1 MPWSH
6 TDIQGIFIKG
16 KNMSHIHWYPGHIA
30 KAQKQLKEKLNLVDV
45 IIEVIDARIPYSSW
59 YKTTSKLCG
68 AKPRLILMNKS
79 DVSDDALNK
88 DWANAISKKADCDVF
103 VTNLSNK
110 NDINIIIS
118 KVIKLSEPIIQKR
131 TEKGLLPRPTRTM
144 VIGMPNVGKS
154 STINRLV
161 KRSKTKT
168 GAKAGVTRQQQ
179 WVRIND
185 KIELLDTPGII
196 PTVQDDQFQA
206 LKLACVNSIGEN
218 AYDSE
223 FVAGELLKI
232 LNQRYPEILQKYYGF
247 NENDEITIESISLKK
262 GWIIKGAQ
270 PDTIRTSQI
279 ILSTFRDGKIGKF
292 TLESPSDYDLV

>member
-1 MPWSH
+1 M
-6 TDIQGIFIKG
+6 
-16 KNMSHIHWYPGHIA
+16 NHIHWYPGHIA

-59 YKTTSKLCG
+59 YKTTSELCPNK
-68 AKPRLILMNKS
+68 ARLILMNKS
-79 DVSDDALNK
+79 DVSDDK
-88 DWANAISKKADCDVF
+88 YDKIWAETISKLSGCDVF
-103 VTNLSNK
+103 ITNLSNK
-110 NDINIIIS
+110 NDINIITS
-118 KVIKLSEPIIQKR
+118 KVSKLASDIMQKR
-131 TEKGLLPRPTRTM
+131 VQKGLLARPTRTM

-161 KRSKTKT
+161 KRAKTKT

-196 PTVQDDQFQA
+196 PTVQNDQFQA

-223 FVAGELLKI
+223 YVAQNLLKI
-232 LNQRYPEILQKYYGF
+232 LIKNYKEEIFKYYGF
-247 NENDEITIESISLKK
+247 SEDETMDVNSVALKK
-262 GWIIKGAQ
+262 NWIIKGAQ
-270 PDTIRTSQI
+270 PDTKRTSQI
-279 ILSTFRDGKIGKF
+279 ILSTFREGKIGKF
-292 TLESPSDYDLV
+292 TLETPEEYGLI

>member
-1 MPWSH
+1 
-6 TDIQGIFIKG
+6 
-16 KNMSHIHWYPGHIA
+16 MSHIHWYPGHIA

-59 YKTTSKLCG
+59 YKTTGELCG
-68 AKPRLILMNKS
+68 IKPRLILMNKS
-79 DVSDDALNK
+79 DVSDPELNK
-88 DWANAISKKADCDVF
+88 PWANIISKKANCDILI
-103 VTNLSNK
+103 TNLSNK

-118 KVIKLSEPIIQKR
+118 KLIKLSEPIMQKR

-161 KRSKTKT
+161 KRAKTKT

-185 KIELLDTPGII
+185 KVELLDTPGII

-223 FVAGELLKI
+223 YVASELLKI
-232 LNQRYPEILQKYYGF
+232 LNKKYRNTLEKYYEF
-247 NENDEITIESISLKK
+247 DETEDITIESIAIKRSWLL
-262 GWIIKGAQ
+262 KGAQ
-270 PDTIRTSQI
+270 PDIKRTSQI
-279 ILSTFRDGKIGKF
+279 ILSTFREGKIGKF
-292 TLESPSDYDLV
+292 TLENPQDYELI

>member
-1 MPWSH
+1 
-6 TDIQGIFIKG
+6 
-16 KNMSHIHWYPGHIA
+16 MSHIHWYPGHIA

-59 YKTTSKLCG
+59 YKTTNELCNN
-68 AKPRLILMNKS
+68 KPRLILMNKS
-79 DVSDDALNK
+79 DISDIELNK
-88 DWANAISKKADCDVF
+88 KWAQVISEKSCCDVII
-103 VTNLSNK
+103 TNLSNK
-110 NDINIIIS
+110 NDINTIIS
-118 KVIKLSEPIIQKR
+118 KITKLSEPITQKR
-131 TEKGLLPRPTRTM
+131 IEKGLLPRATRTM

-161 KRSKTKT
+161 KRAKTKT

-196 PTVQDDQFQA
+196 PTTQDDQFQA

-223 FVAGELLKI
+223 YVASELLKI
-232 LNQRYPEILQKYYGF
+232 LISKYSEKIRTYYNF
-247 NENDEITIESISLKK
+247 KDSEEMTIETIALKK
-262 GWIIKGAQ
+262 GWILKGSL
-270 PDTIRTSQI
+270 PDTKRTSQL
-279 ILSTFRDGKIGKF
+279 ILSAFRDGRIGKF
-292 TLESPSDYDLV
+292 TLETPEEYDLI

>member
-1 MPWSH
+1 MP
-6 TDIQGIFIKG
+6 Q
-16 KNMSHIHWYPGHIA
+16 HIHWYPGHIA

-59 YKTTSKLCG
+59 YKTTKTLCPN
-68 AKPRLILMNKS
+68 KPILVLMNKT
-79 DVSDDALNK
+79 DVSDKSLNK
-88 DWANAISKKADCDVF
+88 IWAKAISKSSGYEVIITSLKD
-103 VTNLSNK
+103 K
-110 NDINIIIS
+110 NDI
-118 KVIKLSEPIIQKR
+118 KLITNKIVSLADDIMQKR
-131 TEKGLLPRPTRTM
+131 KEKGLLPRAVRTM

-161 KRSKTKT
+161 KRQKAKT

-218 AYDSE
+218 AYDFE
-223 FVAGELLKI
+223 YVASELLKI
-232 LNQRYPEILQKYYGF
+232 LDKKYPKAIREYF
-247 NENDEITIESISLKK
+247 NFQDEELTIENVAIKRNWILKNN
-262 GWIIKGAQ
+262 IA
-270 PDTIRTSQI
+270 DTKRTSQI
-279 ILSTFRDGKIGKF
+279 FLSNFREGKIGNF
-292 TLESPSDYDLV
+292 TLETPDEYELV

>member
-1 MPWSH
+1 
-6 TDIQGIFIKG
+6 
-16 KNMSHIHWYPGHIA
+16 MSHIHWYPGHIA

-45 IIEVIDARIPYSSW
+45 IIEIIDARIPYSSW
-59 YKTTSKLCG
+59 YKTTSELCG

-79 DVSDDALNK
+79 DVSDIELNK
-88 DWANAISKKADCDVF
+88 PWANAISKKSNCDVLI
-103 VTNLSNK
+103 TNLSNK

-118 KVIKLSEPIIQKR
+118 KIINLSKPIMEKR
-131 TEKGLLPRPTRTM
+131 IEKGLLPRPTRTM

-161 KRSKTKT
+161 KRAKTKT

-179 WVRIND
+179 WVRINE
-185 KIELLDTPGII
+185 KVELLDTPGII

-223 FVAGELLKI
+223 YVATELLKI
-232 LNQRYPEILQKYYGF
+232 LNDKYREKLEKYYGF
-247 NENDEITIESISLKK
+247 NKDEEITIETIATKK
-262 GWIIKGAQ
+262 GWILKGAT
-270 PDTIRTSQI
+270 PDIKRTSQI
-279 ILSTFRDGKIGKF
+279 ILSTFREGKIGHF
-292 TLESPSDYDLV
+292 TLENPKDYELI